1 MSENILEIKN
11 LKVMFGKSIAIS
23 DVSLKVPRGGIVTLI
38 GSNGAGKS
46 TTLNAMMNIVK
57 KTAGTVIFNGEDIT
71 NELTQNIVQK
81 GIALAPEGRHLFPYL
96 SVQKNLVLGAT
107 QRKDK
112 DGIAADMDFV
122 FGLFPI
128 LKERLKQK
136 AGTLS
141 GGQQQ
146 MLAIARALM
155 ANPKLLCLDEPSL
168 GLAPVVIDD
177 IGEKIKEINKTKG
190 TSILLVEQNVHLA
203 FGAAQYCYTLQ
214 VGNVVAEGT
223 VEDIRTNDIVKK
235 AYFGG

>member
-1 MSENILEIKN
+1 MSNILEIQG
-11 LKVMFGKSIAIS
+11 LKVMYGKSVAVHDVNIA
-23 DVSLKVPRGGIVTLI
+23 VPEGGIVTLI

-46 TTLNAMMNIVK
+46 TTLNAALGIVPATEGK
-57 KTAGTVIFNGEDIT
+57 IVFGGEDIT
-71 NELTQNIVQK
+71 NASTAERVRRGLV
-81 GIALAPEGRHLFPYL
+81 LAPEGRHLFPYL
-96 SVQKNLVLGAT
+96 TVQKNLLLGAT
-107 QRKDK
+107 QRNDK
-112 DGIAADMDFV
+112 EGIAADLEFC

-146 MLAIARALM
+146 MLAIARGIM

-168 GLAPVVIDD
+168 GLAPAVIED
-177 IGEKIKEINKTKG
+177 IGVKIKEINKSKG

-203 FGAAQYCYTLQ
+203 FGAADYCYTLQ
-214 VGNVVAEGT
+214 VGEMVAEGT
-223 VEDIRTNDIVKK
+223 VDEIRSNDVVRK

>member
-1 MSENILEIKN
+1 MSNILEIRN
-11 LKVMFGKSIAIS
+11 LKVMFGKSIAIH
-23 DVSLKVPRGGIVTLI
+23 DVSLNVPEGGIVTLI

-46 TTLNAMMNIVK
+46 TTLNAALSIVK
-57 KTAGTVIFNGEDIT
+57 KTSGTVMFNGEDIT
-71 NELTQNIVQK
+71 NMPTQNIVQR
-81 GIALAPEGRHLFPYL
+81 GLVLAPEGRHLFPYL
-96 SVQKNLVLGAT
+96 TVYKNLQLGAT
-107 QRKDK
+107 LRKDK
-112 DGIAADMDFV
+112 DGIAQDLEFV
-122 FGLFPI
+122 YSLFPI
-128 LKERLKQK
+128 LKDRLKQK

-177 IGEKIKEINKTKG
+177 IGEKIKEINRTKG

-223 VEDIRTNDIVKK
+223 TEEIRTNDIVKK